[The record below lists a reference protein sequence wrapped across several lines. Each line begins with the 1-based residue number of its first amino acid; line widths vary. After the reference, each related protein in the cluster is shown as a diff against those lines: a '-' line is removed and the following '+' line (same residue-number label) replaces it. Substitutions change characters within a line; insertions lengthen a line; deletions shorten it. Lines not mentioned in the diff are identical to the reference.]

1 MRIIKHI
8 CNFWQTAVYL
18 QKYLVMATIASIDL
32 NFTYAQVLSLV
43 KQLNAKDKKR
53 LLRDM
58 QKEPRTAGFR
68 KLIKNIPDIDD
79 ATILAECKMARQE
92 IYNRT
97 HGK

>member
-79 ATILAECKMARQE
+79 ATILAECKM
-92 IYNRT
+92 IVVSSSVV
-97 HGK
+97 